1 MNNYNCFFSA
11 PHSFLGGLKDEF
23 NSIML
28 TDFREIWKVSDLI
41 PSNSLNCWVV
51 NPGQKFIINKEVLE
65 LFPNLDLIITPSTG
79 KNHINETDCK
89 NKKIKVLGLLDIR
102 SVLETI
108 TASSEFT
115 FLLILNSLRRLDY
128 AVSEVS
134 NNRWRDNEDQLRG
147 YELNGRKVG
156 IIGLGRIGANIARW
170 CEEFGAKVSYYDPYV
185 KSSTYHQKDIDEIF
199 STSDIVSISC
209 VLTEE
214 TKGFINLE
222 LLSIMKYNA
231 ALINTSR
238 GEILNEKDLLTVLQ
252 DRKDIRVCLDVLTGE
267 VKDKQI
273 SSPLI
278 DFHKTRQITI
288 TPHIAGATFDS
299 QIKAAKGALQLLKNY
314 YNGA

>member
-1 MNNYNCFFSA
+1 MNAKCIFSA
-11 PHSFLGGLKDEF
+11 PHSFLDEIKNDF
-23 NSIML
+23 NSL
-28 TDFREIWKVSDLI
+28 FDTEFREIWKVSDLI

-51 NPGQKFIINKEVLE
+51 NPGQKFIINKEVLK

-134 NNRWRDNEDQLRG
+134 NNRWRDNEDLLRG

-156 IIGLGRIGANIARW
+156 IVGLGRIGFNIARW
-170 CEEFGAKVSYYDPYV
+170 CDVFGAKVFYSDPY
-185 KSSTYHQKDIDEIF
+185 KENNKFKKIDIDELF
-199 STSDIVSISC
+199 SSSDIIC
-209 VLTEE
+209 ITTVLTDE
-214 TKGFINLE
+214 TFGLINYQ
-222 LLSIMKYNA
+222 LLSKLKKNA
-231 ALINTSR
+231 SLINSSR
-238 GEILNEKDLLTVLQ
+238 GEIIVEEDLLKIIEER
-252 DRKDIRVCLDVLTGE
+252 DDIKVCLDVLSGE
-267 VKDKQI
+267 VKNAQFE
-273 SSPLI
+273 SPLI
-278 DFHKTRQITI
+278 KLNNNGRITI

-299 QIKAAKGALQLLKNY
+299 QKKAALGSVKLIKNH
-314 YNGA
+314 YNII